1 MAGSNLFSLETTDNF
16 DRSFRK
22 LGKSYKS
29 KSQQTEFAN
38 IVSDYISRIVDN
50 PYLSESRDEPLSGLK
65 IPEGWTFQKLAFT
78 IAKGASGQIRLMYL
92 VNEDMGIVRILWI
105 YTHEQFAKRPSNKDL
120 KDVIVEAFPEDDCI
134 DINNIF

>member
-38 IVSDYISRIVDN
+38 IVSDYIM
-50 PYLSESRDEPLSGLK
+50 GLK
-65 IPEGWTFQKLAFT
+65 QNQAQIKPKLA
-78 IAKGASGQIRLMYL
+78 
-92 VNEDMGIVRILWI
+92 
-105 YTHEQFAKRPSNKDL
+105 
-120 KDVIVEAFPEDDCI
+120 
-134 DINNIF
+134 